1 MERAEKREEI
11 QEIVSNSI
19 ALACI
24 AARAEKRLE
33 IGRRL
38 EGWLAKI
45 AY

>member
-1 MERAEKREEI
+1 MEKAEKREEI
-11 QEIVSNSI
+11 QEIVSI